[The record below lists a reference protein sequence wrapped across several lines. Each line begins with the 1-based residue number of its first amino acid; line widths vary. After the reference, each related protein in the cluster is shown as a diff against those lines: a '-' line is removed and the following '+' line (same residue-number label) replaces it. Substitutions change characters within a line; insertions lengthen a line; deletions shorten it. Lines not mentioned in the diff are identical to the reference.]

1 MFICFDKTKY
11 YMFVCKLR
19 LYINYN
25 TRSFLDFFIFYL
37 YINLCDWVIALGGSS
52 VDHLSVVLDYLF
64 D

>member
-1 MFICFDKTKY
+1 
-11 YMFVCKLR
+11 MFVCKLR